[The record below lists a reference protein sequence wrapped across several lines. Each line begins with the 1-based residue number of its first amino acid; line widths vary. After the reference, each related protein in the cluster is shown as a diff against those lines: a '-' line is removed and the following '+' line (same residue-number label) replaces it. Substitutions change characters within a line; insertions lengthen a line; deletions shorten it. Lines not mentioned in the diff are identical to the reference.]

1 MGHNSRIIL
10 LNKLLQDG
18 QTLYKKKDMEGAAL
32 IYSYASKRV
41 PTASQGSYQKMFV
54 QLKMHLLL
62 NLCECKVRMSDYGA
76 AISLATE
83 VIVQHPACCQAYHA
97 RARAHQAAGD
107 LDKACQDLTQ
117 AVRLTPHHRELC
129 AQLIKIK
136 EELRA
141 EGEMRAETR
150 CSEAEDFDK
159 FCESLSVSFGQ
170 MEKSR

>member
-1 MGHNSRIIL
+1 MGHNYRIIL

-18 QTLYKKKDMEGAAL
+18 NTLYKKKDMEGAAL
-32 IYSYASKRV
+32 RYSYASKRV

-141 EGEMRAETR
+141 EGGMRAETR
-150 CSEAEDFDK
+150 CSEAKDLDK
-159 FCESLSVSFGQ
+159 FCESLSVSFDQ
-170 MEKSR
+170 VEKSR

>member
-1 MGHNSRIIL
+1 MGHNYRIIL

-18 QTLYKKKDMEGAAL
+18 NTLYKKKDMEGAAL
-32 IYSYASKRV
+32 RYSYASKRV

-150 CSEAEDFDK
+150 CSDAEDLNK
-159 FCESLSVSFGQ
+159 FCESLGVSFDQ
-170 MEKSR
+170 VEKSR